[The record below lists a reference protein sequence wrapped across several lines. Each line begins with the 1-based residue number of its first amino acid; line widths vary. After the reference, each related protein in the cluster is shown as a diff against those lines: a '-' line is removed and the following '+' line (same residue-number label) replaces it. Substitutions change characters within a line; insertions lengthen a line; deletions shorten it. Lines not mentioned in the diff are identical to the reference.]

1 MHDCASHDIDIIR
14 WIVKEEPIEVFA
26 SASVFL
32 DRIKEIG
39 M

>member
-1 MHDCASHDIDIIR
+1 MHDCASHDIDVIR
-14 WIVKEEPIEVFA
+14 WIVKEEPCEVFA

-39 M
+39 